1 MPYDVIID
9 RLPIFALF
17 DLKGRRED
25 LAKWAPSLPDFPGK
39 PNTMTRT
46 EKTALFFI
54 GPDRW
59 LLRAEIEL
67 EDALVRALRPSEAP
81 ADISIVTV
89 SDTMTFFR
97 ITGPDAGA
105 VVSIGCPLDTHPDT
119 FGPDAVTYS
128 EFFGLRSLILRC
140 DGGFDCAVEQ
150 SFGDMVADHLTRAIA

>member
-39 PNTMTRT
+39 PNTMTTHR
-46 EKTALFFI
+46 KKPRCSSSGPTA
-54 GPDRW
+54 GCCARRSSW
-59 LLRAEIEL
+59 

-140 DGGFDCAVEQ
+140 DGGF
-150 SFGDMVADHLTRAIA
+150 GLRGRAEFR